1 MDDREDADPGAGFIG
16 RGDLRVTPL
25 TMSASSP
32 SLRSEIRPGEASQLA
47 VIDLGSNTARLAIFE
62 VTGEGGLR
70 TVYEVKEVPRLGKG
84 VRDDLSLSPGAIER
98 GLATLTRFSR
108 HLTVMGNPPTIAVA
122 TSAVRDAPNGP
133 AFLERIAR
141 RTGILMRIIS
151 GEEEARLGYL
161 GVASAWEL
169 DRDVIADLGG
179 GSLQLASTRDGQ
191 LERSTS
197 LALGAL
203 RMTQEFLRHDPPKR
217 KELESARDHIREELA
232 ATSLPRPSERLRVFG
247 VGGTIRCLARVAMEL
262 REYPVQRVHGYR
274 LNRRDLEVLEGILL
288 EMPASQRREVPG
300 ISAARADVIV
310 AGLLVVDELLRR
322 TDRDEL
328 WVTGHGIREGAVIE
342 RLAIPVP
349 ASQEALAFR
358 SVTAAAR
365 AMGFSLIHG
374 EQVRRLA
381 LTLFDRLQTR
391 YGWTANDRLV
401 LSVAAWMHDV
411 GAVVDAWHHPQHS
424 AYLIRNL
431 ASLSLTDRDA
441 VLASLVAYLHE
452 GDEMPEGWAK
462 TWRAILTPDDLQVA
476 RQLGTIAYFAETLE
490 GARLTVTLPR
500 GSQRLRIEPHRN
512 GGATVPP
519 RAVERLRKP
528 IERVFELELVAPDE

>member
-1 MDDREDADPGAGFIG
+1 MKGTGSGAAAGYL
-16 RGDLRVTPL
+16 DK
-25 TMSASSP
+25 
-32 SLRSEIRPGEASQLA
+32 RSVRTIRPVMSVVPPVALPEVRSGEVSQLA

-70 TVYEVKEVPRLGKG
+70 TLYEVKDVPRLGKG
-84 VRDDLSLSPGAIER
+84 VREDLSLSPAAMER

-108 HLTVMGNPPTIAVA
+108 HLTVMGNPPTIAIA

-133 AFLERIAR
+133 VFVERIAR
-141 RTGILMRIIS
+141 RTGLLLRVIS

-169 DRDVIADLGG
+169 DRDLIADLGG
-179 GSLQLASTRDGQ
+179 GSIQLASTRDGK
-191 LERSTS
+191 LDRSTS
-197 LALGAL
+197 LPLGAL
-203 RMTQEFLRHDPPKR
+203 RLTQEFLHHDPPKR
-217 KELESARDHIREELA
+217 RELEAVKEYVRERFA
-232 ATSLPRPSERLRVFG
+232 GAHLPRPSEKLRLFG
-247 VGGTIRCLARVAMEL
+247 VGGTIRSLARVAMEL

-274 LNRRDLEVLEGILL
+274 LNRRDLEVLEGILF
-288 EMPASQRREVPG
+288 EMSASQRREVPG

-310 AGLLVVDELLRR
+310 AGLIVVAGLLRR
-322 TDRDEL
+322 TDKEEL
-328 WVTGHGIREGAVIE
+328 WVTGHGIREGAVVD

-349 ASQEALAFR
+349 ASQEVLAFR

-381 LTLFDRLQTR
+381 LSLFDRLQPR
-391 YGWTANDRLV
+391 YGWTAGDRLV
-401 LSVAAWMHDV
+401 LSVASWMHDV
-411 GAVVDAWHHPQHS
+411 GAVIDPWHHPQHS

-431 ASLSLTDRDA
+431 SNLSLTDRDA

-452 GDEMPEGWAK
+452 GDEMPEGWGK
-462 TWRAILTPDDLQVA
+462 TWRVILTPDDLQVA
-476 RQLGTIAYFAETLE
+476 RQLGTIVYFAETLE
-490 GARLTVTLPR
+490 GARLHVSLPR
-500 GSQRLRIEPHRN
+500 GSQRLRLEPVRN
-512 GGATVPP
+512 VGATVPP

-528 IERVFELELVAPDE
+528 IERVFELELVAPNE

>member
-1 MDDREDADPGAGFIG
+1 MTAS
-16 RGDLRVTPL
+16 
-25 TMSASSP
+25 MSISR
-32 SLRSEIRPGEASQLA
+32 SLAAPEIRSGEVSQLA

-70 TVYEVKEVPRLGKG
+70 TLHEVKEVPRLGKG
-84 VRDDLSLSPGAIER
+84 VREDLSLSPAAIER

-122 TSAVRDAPNGP
+122 TSAVRDAPNGQ
-133 AFLERIAR
+133 AFVDRIAR
-141 RTGILMRIIS
+141 RTGLLMRIIT

-169 DRDVIADLGG
+169 DRDVIGDLGG
-179 GSLQLASTRDGQ
+179 GSMQLASTRDGH
-191 LERSTS
+191 LERTTS
-197 LALGAL
+197 LPLGAL
-203 RMTQEFLRHDPPKR
+203 RLTQEFIRHDPPKR
-217 KELESARDHIREELA
+217 RELESAEEYVREQLTA
-232 ATSLPRPSERLRVFG
+232 ASLPRPSERLRVFG
-247 VGGTIRCLARVAMEL
+247 VGGTIRTLARVAMEL
-262 REYPVQRVHGYR
+262 REYPVQRVHGYP
-274 LNRRDLEVLEGILL
+274 LNRRDLDVLEGILF
-288 EMPASQRREVPG
+288 EMTASQRREVPG

-310 AGLLVVDELLRR
+310 AGLIVVQGLLRRMEKDELL
-322 TDRDEL
+322 
-328 WVTGHGIREGAVIE
+328 VTGHGIREGAVIE

-349 ASQEALAFR
+349 STQEVLAFR

-381 LTLFDRLQTR
+381 LALFDRLQSR
-391 YGWTANDRLV
+391 YGWTTGDRLV

-411 GAVVDAWHHPQHS
+411 GAVVDPWHHPQHS

-462 TWRAILTPDDLQVA
+462 TWRVILTPDDLQVA
-476 RQLGTIAYFAETLE
+476 RQLGMIVYFAETLE
-490 GARLTVTLPR
+490 GARLNLSLPR
-500 GSQRLRIEPHRN
+500 GSQRLRLEPHRN
-512 GGATVPP
+512 AGTAIPP

-528 IERVFELELVAPDE
+528 LERVFELELVGPDD

>member
-1 MDDREDADPGAGFIG
+1 MSG
-16 RGDLRVTPL
+16 RGSHSSAGTLRRWRGRNAASVTF
-25 TMSASSP
+25 ASSP
-32 SLRSEIRPGEASQLA
+32 AVLPESRSGEVTQLA

-70 TVYEVKEVPRLGKG
+70 TLYEVKEVPRLGKG
-84 VRDDLSLSPGAIER
+84 VRDDLSLSPAAMER

-108 HLTVMGNPPTIAVA
+108 HLTIMGNPPTIAVA

-133 AFLERIAR
+133 AFIERIAR
-141 RTGILMRIIS
+141 RTGILMRVIS
-151 GEEEARLGYL
+151 GEEEGRLGYL
-161 GVASAWEL
+161 GVASSWEL
-169 DRDVIADLGG
+169 DRDLIADLGG
-179 GSLQLASTRDGQ
+179 GSMQLVSTRNGR
-191 LERSTS
+191 LERSNS
-197 LALGAL
+197 LPLGAL
-203 RMTQEFLRHDPPKR
+203 RLAREYLKHDPPKR
-217 KELESARDHIREELA
+217 RELEAADEYVRERLA
-232 ATSLPRPSERLRVFG
+232 ATPLPRSSERLRVYG
-247 VGGTIRCLARVAMEL
+247 VGGTIRSLARVAMEL

-274 LNRRDLEVLEGILL
+274 LNRRDLEVLEGILF
-288 EMPASQRREVPG
+288 EMSASQRREVPG

-310 AGLLVVDELLRR
+310 AGLIVVSALLRR
-322 TDRDEL
+322 AQKDEL
-328 WVTGHGIREGAVIE
+328 VVTGHGIREGAVVD

-349 ASQEALAFR
+349 APQEVLALR

-381 LTLFDRLQTR
+381 LSLFDRLQPR
-391 YGWTANDRLV
+391 YGWTDDDRLV

-411 GAVVDAWHHPQHS
+411 GAVIDPWHHPQHS

-462 TWRAILTPDDLQVA
+462 AWRAILTPDDLQVA

-490 GARLTVTLPR
+490 GARVNVSLPR
-500 GSQRLRIEPHRN
+500 GSQRLRLEPVRN
-512 GGATVPP
+512 VGATIPP

>member
-1 MDDREDADPGAGFIG
+1 MA
-16 RGDLRVTPL
+16 
-25 TMSASSP
+25 
-32 SLRSEIRPGEASQLA
+32 SLRMSTMPPQLLPDIRAGEVSQLA

-70 TVYEVKEVPRLGKG
+70 TLYEVKEVPRLGKG
-84 VRDDLSLSPGAIER
+84 VRPDLSLSPAAVER
-98 GLATLTRFSR
+98 GLATLVRFSR

-133 AFLERIAR
+133 VFIQRIAR
-141 RTGILMRIIS
+141 RTGILLRVID

-169 DRDVIADLGG
+169 DRDLIADLGG
-179 GSLQLASTRDGQ
+179 GSLQLASTRNGR

-197 LALGAL
+197 LPLGVL
-203 RMTQEFLRHDPPKR
+203 RLTQQFLEHDPPKR
-217 KELESARDHIREELA
+217 RELESAEEYVRELLT
-232 ATSLPRPSERLRVFG
+232 ATALPRTSERLRVFG

-274 LNRRDLEVLEGILL
+274 LNRRDLEVLKGILF
-288 EMPASQRREVPG
+288 EMSASQRREVPG
-300 ISAARADVIV
+300 ISAARADVIL
-310 AGLLVVDELLRR
+310 AGLVVVDGLLRR
-322 TDRDEL
+322 TGKDEL
-328 WVTGHGIREGAVIE
+328 LVTGHGIREGAAVE

-349 ASQEALAFR
+349 ASQEVLAFR

-374 EQVRRLA
+374 EQVHRLA
-381 LTLFDRLQTR
+381 LTLFDRLQPR
-391 YGWTANDRLV
+391 YGWTADDQLV
-401 LSVAAWMHDV
+401 LSVASWMHDV
-411 GAVVDAWHHPQHS
+411 GAVIDPWHHPQHS

-431 ASLSLTDRDA
+431 ANLALTDRDA

-462 TWRAILTPDDLQVA
+462 AWRAILTPDDLQVA
-476 RQLGTIAYFAETLE
+476 RQLGTIVYFAETLE
-490 GARLTVTLPR
+490 GARLTLTLPR
-500 GSQRLRIEPHRN
+500 GSQRLRLEPYRHV
-512 GGATVPP
+512 GATVPP

-528 IERVFELELVAPDE
+528 IERVFGLELVAPDE

>member
-1 MDDREDADPGAGFIG
+1 MRGTGSRSAAGY
-16 RGDLRVTPL
+16 LRKGSVRTVHPL
-25 TMSASSP
+25 MSVVP
-32 SLRSEIRPGEASQLA
+32 PVVLPEIRSGEASQLA

-70 TVYEVKEVPRLGKG
+70 TLYEVKEVPRLGKS
-84 VRDDLSLSPGAIER
+84 VREDLSLSPAAMDR

-133 AFLERIAR
+133 AFVERIAR
-141 RTGILMRIIS
+141 RTGLLMRVIS

-169 DRDVIADLGG
+169 DRDLIADLGG
-179 GSLQLASTRDGQ
+179 GSIQLASTRDGK
-191 LERSTS
+191 LDRSAS
-197 LALGAL
+197 LPLGAL
-203 RMTQEFLRHDPPKR
+203 RLTQEFLEHDPPKR
-217 KELESARDHIREELA
+217 RELEAAEEYVQERF
-232 ATSLPRPSERLRVFG
+232 ATASLPRPSERLRVFG
-247 VGGTIRCLARVAMEL
+247 VGGTIRSLARVAMEL

-274 LNRRDLEVLEGILL
+274 LNRRDLEVLEGILF
-288 EMPASQRREVPG
+288 EMSASQRREVPG
-300 ISAARADVIV
+300 ISAPRADVIV
-310 AGLLVVDELLRR
+310 AGLIVVAGLLRR
-322 TDRDEL
+322 TGKDEL
-328 WVTGHGIREGAVIE
+328 VVTGHGIREGAVVE

-349 ASQEALAFR
+349 ASQEVLAFR

-381 LTLFDRLQTR
+381 LTLFDRLQPR
-391 YGWTANDRLV
+391 YGWTDDDRLV
-401 LSVAAWMHDV
+401 LSVASWMHDV
-411 GAVVDAWHHPQHS
+411 GAVIDPWHHPQHS

-431 ASLSLTDRDA
+431 ANLCLTDRDA

-462 TWRAILTPDDLQVA
+462 TWRTILTPDDLQVA
-476 RQLGTIAYFAETLE
+476 RQLGTIVYFSETLE
-490 GARLTVTLPR
+490 GARLNLSLPR
-500 GSQRLRIEPHRN
+500 GSQRLRLEPVRN
-512 GGATVPP
+512 VGAIIPP